1 MKTKCVFVEWY
12 FCVSSGFPLQSW
24 VFTRGQGKGAITPTT
39 PSDSPESAAIE
50 VEDIPALLRDVA
62 RFAEAVEKLK
72 DVVLAEG
79 ESRDRFKLCLVH
91 LQHKPAWEAPKY
103 ILSDRLLFGLVS
115 SCSLPCQ
122 TLTYR
127 NVLCLDLFWTK
138 RSGSPSK
145 LSTLKISLVF
155 PTVGATHTAD
165 TKPCKVLNSRPP
177 FSSFGETTIVFALS
191 LPFCVTPFWQE
202 LTQRGHEGSNL
213 TSAVFSDTCA
223 RCARGEEEEYVMG
236 GASLHKQAL
245 QEALSFLSPNGGSA
259 LTKTTARL
267 SPAGN
272 QFFVYC
278 RHVLVLH
285 VHDAVK
291 L

>member
-1 MKTKCVFVEWY
+1 M
-12 FCVSSGFPLQSW
+12 
-24 VFTRGQGKGAITPTT
+24 
-39 PSDSPESAAIE
+39 
-50 VEDIPALLRDVA
+50 
-62 RFAEAVEKLK
+62 
-72 DVVLAEG
+72 
-79 ESRDRFKLCLVH
+79 
-91 LQHKPAWEAPKY
+91 
-103 ILSDRLLFGLVS
+103 
-115 SCSLPCQ
+115 
-122 TLTYR
+122 
-127 NVLCLDLFWTK
+127 CLDLFWTK
-138 RSGSPSK
+138 RSGSPSE

-155 PTVGATHTAD
+155 PTVGATHTFLC
-165 TKPCKVLNSRPP
+165 TLLISRLP
-177 FSSFGETTIVFALS
+177 FSCFGETTMLFALS

>member
-79 ESRDRFKLCLVH
+79 ESRDMFKLCLVH

-127 NVLCLDLFWTK
+127 NVLSRFVLNKAPWE
-138 RSGSPSK
+138 
-145 LSTLKISLVF
+145 SLRAEHIKNITCF
-155 PTVGATHTAD
+155 PHCWGNTHFPAD

-223 RCARGEEEEYVMG
+223 RCARGEEEYIMG